1 MGSTPPADD
10 AAGGFTD
17 DDDDELAEASV
28 GLDAM
33 SSAGLIV
40 SFDAISCAAPEAI
53 SAAMAASLAF
63 RRVSLNSIFSFH
75 SRSRLRSSGYLGL

>member
-1 MGSTPPADD
+1 MGSPPPVDD

-17 DDDDELAEASV
+17 DDDDEASASA